1 MIVVPESLQT
11 EIKKLRGR
19 QLEARCRFDFSD
31 TSIDNTILGF
41 SNGINHGS
49 IYEQLYN
56 GKEDVTHK
64 WFSLDGSCKLDGT
77 YHLAPETESGKEK
90 YEIGWW
96 SELLSNDSGEI
107 KTHQGKAF
115 NRKAFGTITLGR
127 TINPPSAMVN
137 FTPRQVSE
145 INVAFDNARNEYA
158 IDFDVNFY
166 DINGALLDTYSITG
180 NTGLKYNAAITP
192 ISAVSIMEVK
202 VTKWSHSHR
211 NIKIAEMFTMISIMI
226 NGRDIVSMQ
235 VIEDRELSNNS
246 LPIGT
251 TASGSCVLQFFNR
264 NRLFDWNNTE
274 SRLYN
279 FIRKGVKMIPEIG
292 DGINWVPMGT
302 YFVEEWDIPTEG
314 IIVTAT
320 GLDLMAALDESEYT
334 TSAAIEAPNDQN
346 FLVDTAG
353 EWSSATLNGT
363 EVSGDTIRM
372 VFQ

>member
-41 SNGINHGS
+41 SNGKTVISYYSH
-49 IYEQLYN
+49 LYN
-56 GKEDVTHK
+56 GKEDVTNK

-77 YHLAPETESGKEK
+77 YHLAPETEPGIER

-96 SELLSNDSGEI
+96 SELLSDDAREF
-107 KTHQGKAF
+107 KYHKGKAF
-115 NRKAFGTITLGR
+115 HKKAFGDYSFGGTIT
-127 TINPPSAMVN
+127 PPSVFVN
-137 FTPRQVSE
+137 FIPRQVQE
-145 INVAFDNARNEYA
+145 INISFDNARNEYA
-158 IDFDVNFY
+158 EEFTVYLY
-166 DINGALLDTYSITG
+166 DIDNTLLETYAITG
-180 NTGLKYNAAITP
+180 NTGLKYNVSITP
-192 ISAVSIMEVK
+192 VLAVSLMELK
-202 VTKWSHSHR
+202 ITKWSHSHR
-211 NIKIAEMFTMISIMI
+211 SAKIAEMFTMISMLI
-226 NGRDIVSMQ
+226 NGRDIVSLQ

-292 DGINWVPMGT
+292 DGTNWVPMGT
-302 YFVEEWDIPTEG
+302 YFVEEWDIPAEG

-334 TSAAIEAPNDQN
+334 TSAAIEAPDDQN